1 MNFVL
6 SIFDYKT
13 SLDEIET
20 EIKEQLKDKD
30 VPRISELFRLKKKME
45 EWEATYGVRDII
57 PFYSAAWME
66 RFLDK
71 VYDFTSDI
79 SRMDEKLKDILG
91 LMKEELNILDQDLQ
105 LLEECVGE
113 KMEWD
118 RFFSRSF
125 VKVFETCP
133 VIHYLEDDGCRKE
146 VAEGLKIVLE
156 EIYNTRKD
164 RATTADEDGSAEP

>member
-1 MNFVL
+1 
-6 SIFDYKT
+6 
-13 SLDEIET
+13 
-20 EIKEQLKDKD
+20 
-30 VPRISELFRLKKKME
+30 
-45 EWEATYGVRDII
+45 
-57 PFYSAAWME
+57 
-66 RFLDK
+66 
-71 VYDFTSDI
+71 
-79 SRMDEKLKDILG
+79 
-91 LMKEELNILDQDLQ
+91 MKEELNILDQDLQ